1 MNFVLFILIGLIAG
15 ALAGRIVSGHGFGF
29 VGDIVV
35 GVIGAFLGGWLF
47 STFLGTAGGGG
58 VLMSLVVAFIGAIV
72 PPRGDSTG
80 PLRATP
86 RLAETR
92 PLSPFRIARNRP
104 PGASQLRSLK
114 SSPRPAPS
122 K

>member
-15 ALAGRIVSGHGFGF
+15 ALAGRIVSGQGFGF

-58 VLMSLVVAFIGAIV
+58 ILMSLVVAFIGAIV
-72 PPRGDSTG
+72 LLGVI
-80 PLRATP
+80 
-86 RLAETR
+86 RLV
-92 PLSPFRIARNRP
+92 
-104 PGASQLRSLK
+104 
-114 SSPRPAPS
+114 APS
-122 K
+122 HA

>member
-58 VLMSLVVAFIGAIV
+58 VLMNLVVAFIGAIV
-72 PPRGDSTG
+72 LLGVI
-80 PLRATP
+80 
-86 RLAETR
+86 RLV
-92 PLSPFRIARNRP
+92 
-104 PGASQLRSLK
+104 
-114 SSPRPAPS
+114 APS
-122 K
+122 HV

>member
-29 VGDIVV
+29 VGDFVV

-72 PPRGDSTG
+72 LLGVI
-80 PLRATP
+80 
-86 RLAETR
+86 RLV
-92 PLSPFRIARNRP
+92 
-104 PGASQLRSLK
+104 
-114 SSPRPAPS
+114 APS
-122 K
+122 HA